1 MDSIVASPLFK
12 SLFYHFSHVLI
23 EIEIQ
28 ISIVI
33 KGYLRC
39 TTGTSQNVS
48 FTQVTNFVEKLCS
61 VFLTIP

>member
-1 MDSIVASPLFK
+1 MDSIAASPLFK

-23 EIEIQ
+23 GIEIQ

-39 TTGTSQNVS
+39 KAGTSQNVS
-48 FTQVTNFVEKLCS
+48 CAQVTNFFIL
-61 VFLTIP
+61 